1 MARRS
6 LLDSNILCTY
16 SNWGESSSAAV
27 RSKSNTI
34 ERMFNPLE
42 CLKRLMLILR
52 SRLSDVIGGEP
63 MFRHEGR
70 DLIVKELCP
79 VCHSISQKINQKP
92 EPSFNTADLILPPA
106 MLKRNIDGLI
116 LQFLMIRFDKLPL
129 AFLPFDWVH
138 VGYDVLSKILRATP
152 QSNHFPIQQLDRIPL
167 LGHPK
172 HISRPKISMDQGIMS
187 VYIETLQLRFPRY
200 TGDRLFDCFTQGI
213 VPMYNGLSR
222 FLLGR

>member
-1 MARRS
+1 MLS
-6 LLDSNILCTY
+6 L
-16 SNWGESSSAAV
+16 
-27 RSKSNTI
+27 R
-34 ERMFNPLE
+34 P
-42 CLKRLMLILR
+42 
-52 SRLSDVIGGEP
+52 RLSDNIGGEP
-63 MFRHEGR
+63 MIRHEVR

-92 EPSFNTADLILPPA
+92 EPSLNTADLILPPA

-129 AFLPFDWVH
+129 AFLPFDWIH
-138 VGYDVLSKILRATP
+138 VGDDVLSKILRATP

-172 HISRPKISMDQGIMS
+172 HISWPKISMDQGIMS

-200 TGDRLFDCFTQGI
+200 TGDHLFDCFTHGI
-213 VPMYNGLSR
+213 VPLYDGPSR
-222 FLLGR
+222 FLLGRQIRLPKGTDQILRGLPAVHPLSLEPFLTP